1 MGNSYT
7 VKTYSD
13 DIEVVDNFTIQVPA
27 SANQVEV
34 MNHYSTGLFST
45 DADREF
51 LIFLHYFEGVN
62 PGPDDQ
68 VWEVWVVNS
77 KGDIL
82 KKLDGYAAETK
93 TDVEGNK
100 KLFTSTLQAF
110 VHGQLHA
117 GSFSG
122 L

>member
-27 SANQVEV
+27 SATQVEV

-100 KLFTSTLQAF
+100 KLFTRTLQAF

>member
-13 DIEVVDNFTIQVPA
+13 DVEVVDNFTIQVPA

-82 KKLDGYAAETK
+82 KKLDGYAAEPRPM
-93 TDVEGNK
+93 
-100 KLFTSTLQAF
+100 
-110 VHGQLHA
+110 
-117 GSFSG
+117 
-122 L
+122 